1 MTEAYEEL
9 HLGHASG
16 YDEHLMAGRFAGKTI
31 IVTGA
36 GSGIGRATALRVARE
51 GGRVVAADWSAAR
64 LEELAA
70 EFPQLNV
77 VTVAGDISVEEDV
90 AAIVAAAGDVID
102 GLVNNAGIMD
112 EFQGVHEVTD
122 EVWDRVFRVNVTGLM
137 RMSRAVI
144 GKMLERGQ
152 GTVVNLASE
161 AGLRGSAA
169 GVAYT
174 ASKHAVVGITKQS
187 SVFYRPKGIRINA
200 VAPGAVATNIEA
212 KFSSQMAM
220 ERLGPL
226 MQLVIPPLAQPEELA
241 ALITFLLS
249 GNSSNISGAIIACDG
264 GWSAI

>member
-51 GGRVVAADWSAAR
+51 GGRVV
-64 LEELAA
+64 
-70 EFPQLNV
+70 
-77 VTVAGDISVEEDV
+77 TVAGDISVEEDV

-122 EVWDRVFRVNVTGLM
+122 EVWERVFRVNVTGLM

-200 VAPGAVATNIEA
+200 VAPGAIATNIEA